1 MRELRSTQRNEDQM
15 QQMRDALGRPLSVV
29 LAVSAIAALGLTA
42 CGGSG
47 GSTTATQANAAAT
60 TTTTGLAGT
69 SASSSGGTTGPHG
82 VTGPRARFSAVR
94 ECLQKQGIQLPTR
107 PGAGRGLFLG
117 GASLPKGVTRA
128 QLQSAVSKCLGG
140 RGLHGGGPGA
150 RGFSR
155 ARNPRFQQALS
166 LFAACLRKNGVN
178 VPQPNTSGSGP
189 VFSTKGLNTA
199 SPQFKAATAKCR
211 PALTGALGLR
221 GARPGAG
228 K

>member
-1 MRELRSTQRNEDQM
+1 M

-29 LAVSAIAALGLTA
+29 LAAGAIAALGLTA

-47 GSTTATQANAAAT
+47 GSTTVTQTKAAAT
-60 TTTTGLAGT
+60 STVTGPAGA
-69 SASSSGGTTGPHG
+69 SASTPGGVTGAHG
-82 VTGPRARFSAVR
+82 VTGPRARFSAAR

-128 QLQSAVSKCLGG
+128 QLQSAMSKCLGG
-140 RGLHGGGPGA
+140 RGLLGGGPRA

-155 ARNPRFQQALS
+155 ARSPRFQQVLS

-178 VPQPNTSGSGP
+178 VPQPNTSGGGP

-211 PALTGALGLR
+211 PALAGALGFR

-228 K
+228 R